1 MLKKKILISGGSG
14 FIGYHLAK
22 KCLSLGWSV
31 TSISRKKP
39 KNYRKLKNINYKIC
53 DVSNIKELK
62 KKIKLDYHYIVNLA
76 GHVDHSNKRKV
87 TQSHYIGCK
96 NLASLFLNR
105 KIEKFI
111 QIGSCTEYGKL
122 KSPQKESYIIK
133 KTYSFYGRAKFLST
147 KFLLELHQKFG
158 FPATILRFYLLY
170 GPYQDE
176 NRVIPITIKNA
187 LRNDNFNCS
196 SGKQFRDFLYID
208 DAIKA
213 IILTLKSKKSKGQV
227 INIGSGNQMKIK
239 NVILKIC
246 KLVGR
251 GNPLFGKIKLRNDEI
266 MRLYPDLSKSKRI
279 INWANKTSLYTGL
292 KKTIKFY
299 KHYEQKS

>member
-1 MLKKKILISGGSG
+1 MLKKKILISGGTG

-62 KKIKLDYHYIVNLA
+62 KKIKLDYDYIVNLA
-76 GHVDHSNKRKV
+76 GHVDHSHKRKV

-133 KTYSFYGRAKFLST
+133 KTYSFYGRAKFLRT
-147 KFLLELHQKFG
+147 KTTTNKS
-158 FPATILRFYLLY
+158 
-170 GPYQDE
+170 
-176 NRVIPITIKNA
+176 NIK
-187 LRNDNFNCS
+187 
-196 SGKQFRDFLYID
+196 
-208 DAIKA
+208 
-213 IILTLKSKKSKGQV
+213 
-227 INIGSGNQMKIK
+227 
-239 NVILKIC
+239 
-246 KLVGR
+246 
-251 GNPLFGKIKLRNDEI
+251 
-266 MRLYPDLSKSKRI
+266 
-279 INWANKTSLYTGL
+279 
-292 KKTIKFY
+292 
-299 KHYEQKS
+299 